1 MWTDQHYT
9 PLCAAFAS
17 VELELKPPFQNPG
30 STTASYDNYTPLK
43 RKVYIIS
50 FGTHNDQ
57 KPKGESNR
65 IMFVCLPSGCVQ
77 VLMKRKLW

>member
-1 MWTDQHYT
+1 MDQHYT

-17 VELELKPPFQNPG
+17 MELELKPPFHNPG

-43 RKVYIIS
+43 RKVHIIS

-57 KPKGESNR
+57 NPKAKVTVS
-65 IMFVCLPSGCVQ
+65 CLYVYPAVAYRC
-77 VLMKRKLW
+77 R